1 MRLFNPV
8 TYETAMA
15 CYGQRSQLVLR
26 NGKKY
31 QGYVADVRPDGI
43 LFHSDNPG
51 FLFFPFAAVAL
62 LALTVPFA
70 AAAGYGLGRASA
82 YRYPYPG
89 YGAYPGYP
97 YYY

>member
-8 TYETAMA
+8 TYETALT
-15 CYGQRSQLVLR
+15 CYGKQSELVLK

-31 QGYVADVRPDGI
+31 HGYVADVRPDGI
-43 LFHSDNPG
+43 LFHSSNPG
-51 FLFFPFAAVAL
+51 FLFLPFAAIAL

-70 AAAGYGLGRASA
+70 AAAGYGLGRRAA
-82 YRYPYPG
+82 YPYPYPG

-97 YYY
+97 AYY